1 MSSASFKAGEPSM
14 EDILASIRRIIS
26 DDQEAIRAPEPEETA
41 CSPLKAVLDIAERH
55 AAPVHSSPILFS
67 EPLPQEEDEREAPCP
82 DDIVRNVISNIVGVY
97 GKDQPAP
104 ETPPTIRPAARLAPE
119 PEGDEPL
126 LSSQAGASVTEAFGR
141 LNAIM
146 LPKEPRSVED
156 LMKEML
162 RPMLKAWLDDNLP
175 AMVERLVQAEIR
187 RVTRG

>member
-41 CSPLKAVLDIAERH
+41 SSPLKTVLDIAERH
-55 AAPVHSSPILFS
+55 AAPVHSSPIMFP
-67 EPLPQEEDEREAPCP
+67 ETPPQKEDERQAPCQ
-82 DDIVRNVISNIVGVY
+82 DDIVRNLISNTGGGY
-97 GKDQPAP
+97 GKDQPGPEAP
-104 ETPPTIRPAARLAPE
+104 PAARPVAPRE
-119 PEGDEPL
+119 REEPL
-126 LSSQAGASVTEAFGR
+126 LSREADASIADAFGR
-141 LNAIM
+141 LNAVL
-146 LPKEPRSVED
+146 LPKEPRTVED

-187 RVTRG
+187 RVTGG

>member
-26 DDQEAIRAPEPEETA
+26 DDQEAIRAPEPEEA
-41 CSPLKAVLDIAERH
+41 YSPLKTVLDIAERH
-55 AAPVHSSPILFS
+55 AAPVHSSPIMFS

-82 DDIVRNVISNIVGVY
+82 DDMVRNVISNIVGGY
-97 GKDQPAP
+97 GKDQPGPDAP
-104 ETPPTIRPAARLAPE
+104 PAARPVAPRE
-119 PEGDEPL
+119 REEPL
-126 LSSQAGASVTEAFGR
+126 LSREADASIADAFGR
-141 LNAIM
+141 LNAVL
-146 LPKEPRSVED
+146 LPKEPRTVED

-187 RVTRG
+187 RVTGG

>member
-1 MSSASFKAGEPSM
+1 MSSASYKAGEPSM

-26 DDQEAIRAPEPEETA
+26 DDQEAIRAPAPEETA
-41 CSPLKAVLDIAERH
+41 SSPLKNVLDIAERH
-55 AAPVHSSPILFS
+55 AAPVHSSPVVFH
-67 EPLPQEEDEREAPCP
+67 QAQEDEAREAPFQ

-97 GKDQPAP
+97 GKDGPVAEAPPVRPPA
-104 ETPPTIRPAARLAPE
+104 RPAAGPE
-119 PEGDEPL
+119 REEPL
-126 LSSQAGASVTEAFGR
+126 LSSEADASVADAFGR
-141 LNAIM
+141 LNAIL
-146 LPKEPRSVED
+146 LPREPRTVED